1 MIKKLRERIGER
13 GSAAVELAIS
23 LPVLLTVTAGVLEF
37 GQAFQLRQNLV
48 QAATEAA
55 RAGSALTCPRPT
67 YSEARA
73 AADTALQS
81 AGLDPSLARVSLTN
95 TGGAPGSEMNV
106 VVAYDAQLPML
117 GRLLHLRNVAAN
129 GSFEVSVEIA
139 AENE

>member
-1 MIKKLRERIGER
+1 MMRKLRERIGER
-13 GSAAVELAIS
+13 GSAAVELAMS
-23 LPVLLTVTAGVLEF
+23 LPVLLTVTAGVIEF
-37 GQAFQLRQNLV
+37 GQAFQLRHNLV

-67 YSEARA
+67 ESEARDA
-73 AADTALQS
+73 AGTALES
-81 AGLDPSLARVSLTN
+81 AGLEPSLARISLTN

-106 VVAYDAQLPML
+106 VVAYDAHLPML
-117 GRLLHLRNVAAN
+117 GRFLHLRNIGSD